1 MFTCNCNEKA
11 KICKYVFSVYSTG
24 NRQMKKCPVYL
35 IVENNGGK
43 DAKISDD
50 RKYDKLILIISGK

>member
-1 MFTCNCNEKA
+1 
-11 KICKYVFSVYSTG
+11 
-24 NRQMKKCPVYL
+24 MKKCPIYL

-50 RKYDKLILIISGK
+50 RKYDKLILIITGK